1 MYALALVWR
10 ASRARVLL
18 TVGAQALASVS
29 LLAQVLLVEQVLSV
43 AFEGSDEDGTLVER
57 AILPIVLLAVLTAA
71 TAAASTLGNL
81 QHRALGEH
89 VNREV
94 WRRILDVS
102 RAVELAAYEDPEFY
116 DRAQRV
122 RVNAAE
128 RTQNVV
134 HAIVIAAGDALA
146 AGGAAVAVVALA
158 PALLPV
164 LLVSSVPVLLTS
176 RVIARREFRFEAGQT
191 TRERERLYL
200 QGVLTRRDEAK
211 EVRAFALSGPLQRRW
226 ERNYA
231 AYLLDLRRHVN
242 ARLRLALLGTVG
254 SAVLLGVA
262 LLMVVVLV
270 DRGRLSLAAA
280 GGALL
285 AVRLLAAR
293 VGGATYALGE
303 IAEAAPFLQD
313 LRHFLAERPP
323 TSPTDEP
330 LTSLP
335 PSSTPPRI
343 TVTGVGFAYPQATEA
358 SLESVSLEINP
369 GEVIALVGANG
380 SGKSTLAKLLANLY
394 RPTRGVIE
402 WDGVDVGDM
411 DPDAV
416 RSRIAVLF
424 QDFVRYQLTARD
436 NIQLGHPD
444 GEAADAAVRRAAQQ
458 ADADDFL
465 TALPSG
471 YDTVLSKEYVG
482 GSDLSVGQWQR
493 LSLARA
499 FIRDAPLVILDE
511 PSASLDPRAES
522 DLFEQLRVLCSGR
535 SVVVISHRF
544 STVRSADRIY
554 VLSDGRIV
562 EEGDHESLMACGG
575 QYAELYELQASAY
588 R

>member
-1 MYALALVWR
+1 M
-10 ASRARVLL
+10 LL
-18 TVGAQALASVS
+18 TVGTQALASVS
-29 LLAQVLLVEQVLSV
+29 LFAQVLLVERVLSI
-43 AFEGSDEDGTLVER
+43 ALEGTDEDGTLVQR
-57 AILPIVLLAVLTAA
+57 AAAPIVLLALLTAA
-71 TAAASTLGNL
+71 TAAASILGNL

-102 RAVELAAYEDPEFY
+102 RAVDLTAYEDPEFY

-128 RTQNVV
+128 RTQIVV
-134 HAIVIAAGDALA
+134 HAMVIAAGDALA

-158 PALLPV
+158 PELLPV
-164 LLVSSVPVLLTS
+164 LLLSSVPVLLTS

-191 TRERERLYL
+191 ARERERFYL
-200 QGVLTRRDEAK
+200 QAVLTRRDEAK
-211 EVRAFALSGPLQRRW
+211 EVRAFALSGPLQKRW
-226 ERNYA
+226 ERNYT
-231 AYLLDLRRHVN
+231 AYLSDLRRHVN
-242 ARLRLALLGTVG
+242 ARLRLALVGTIG

-303 IAEAAPFLQD
+303 IAEAAPFLED
-313 LRHFLAERPP
+313 LRQFLAQSPP
-323 TSPTDEP
+323 TSPTSEP
-330 LTSLP
+330 LRSRS
-335 PSSTPPRI
+335 PSDSPHI
-343 TVTGVGFAYPQATEA
+343 TVTGVGFIYPQATEA
-358 SLESVSLEINP
+358 SLRSVSLEIKP

-394 RPTRGVIE
+394 RPTAGVIE
-402 WDGVDVGDM
+402 WDGVDLADM
-411 DPDAV
+411 DPNAV
-416 RSRIAVLF
+416 RGRIAVLF

-444 GEAADAAVRRAAQQ
+444 GEANDATVRRAAQQ

-465 TALPSG
+465 AALPAG

-522 DLFEQLRVLCSGR
+522 DLFEQLRALCAGR

-544 STVRSADRIY
+544 STVKSADRIY
-554 VLSDGRIV
+554 VLSEGRIV
-562 EEGDHESLMACGG
+562 EEGNHDSLMACAG